1 MAIKKIK
8 IYIDT
13 SVISHLKQDD
23 VPEKMKD
30 TLTFWKEIKN
40 DKYEICLSNIT
51 IGEILECP
59 EPKRTI
65 LRDYL
70 NEIEYNLV
78 DFENDEEIEIMA
90 QQIISNKI
98 LTQKSYDD
106 CLHIAGA
113 VVYGCDIIV
122 SWNFKHMVNYKTIN
136 GVKILS
142 YQNGYKIIEIFTPT
156 IMIGDDINE

>member
-1 MAIKKIK
+1 M
-8 IYIDT
+8 
-13 SVISHLKQDD
+13 ISHLKQDD
-23 VPEKMKD
+23 VPEKMQD
-30 TLTFWKEIKN
+30 TMKFWEKIKKN
-40 DKYEICLSNIT
+40 TYEILLSNVT
-51 IGEILECP
+51 IGEVLKCL
-59 EPKRTI
+59 EPKRSL

-70 NEIEYNLV
+70 NEIKYNLV

-90 QQIISNKI
+90 QQIIENKI

-156 IMIGDDINE
+156 IMIGDDTDE